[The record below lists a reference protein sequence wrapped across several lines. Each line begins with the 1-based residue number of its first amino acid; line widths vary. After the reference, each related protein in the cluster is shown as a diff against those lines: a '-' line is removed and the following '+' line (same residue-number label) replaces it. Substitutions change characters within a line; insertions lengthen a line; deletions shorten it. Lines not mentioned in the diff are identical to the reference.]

1 MIVYTK
7 KDKHNNGLYY
17 SNDRGPNNIFDQEIL
32 DPDNKYIPFGILI
45 KVNKLSN
52 AIWAYN
58 HKNRCHVNA
67 NQVVWTINKSLFDSE
82 YRLVEQRI
90 NLNSQIHNLLLYKQI
105 KNKIKTNDLLYFDN
119 DTSDKI
125 MVRYNKILDRIKTKS
140 IYPDE
145 IILAIF
151 EYI

>member
-1 MIVYTK
+1 MLVYIK

-17 SNDRGPNNIFDQEIL
+17 SIDRGPNNIFDQEIL
-32 DPDNKYIPFGILI
+32 DSDNKYIPFGILI

-67 NQVVWTINKSLFDSE
+67 NQVVWTINKSLFDSK
-82 YRLVEQRI
+82 YKLVEQRI

-105 KNKIKTNDLLYFDN
+105 KNKIKNNDLLYFDN

-125 MVRYNKILDRIKTKS
+125 MVQYNKILDRIKTKS
-140 IYPDE
+140 TYPDE